1 MPSGDTNDN
10 IRNVKRAYRKK
21 AFQTGYSQKGEA
33 VNSTPVPYSSYS
45 TETSL
50 ATAPQRVG
58 IDPSTYKRPVR
69 PAVENLA
76 LHPNNYNAQNYP
88 WHLVP
93 KSNSANV
100 IQRQAVNLSG
110 LGGGNLAIG
119 EFIDAV
125 VINVND
131 ARVLGTQTWVDGAP
145 AESTLPSSTVPTF
158 PEVTSSSVG
167 SQAFTPS
174 SVGTPTGARSGGGS
188 FTGKTYT
195 PSGAGNTSTEAGRKN
210 ELYLISR
217 FGHTEPTT
225 SGSGTAGVKYQIWVD
240 GELIFEWDDFQWS
253 VVVPQADQWQ
263 FEMPLVVEKQIV
275 FRIINTGTDGA
286 DTLTGVVQAAFVG
299 WSEQQT
305 GFTDTGRQ
313 ALEGGV

>member
-10 IRNVKRAYRKK
+10 IRGLKRAYRKK
-21 AFQTGYSQKGEA
+21 AFQTGYSQKGDA

-45 TETSL
+45 TETSV
-50 ATAPQRVG
+50 ATSPQRVG

-69 PAVENLA
+69 PAMENLM
-76 LHPNNYNAQNYP
+76 LHPNNVNSENYP

-100 IQRQAVNLSG
+100 IQRQFFSLTG
-110 LGGGNLAIG
+110 LAGGFLDAG
-119 EFIDAV
+119 EYIDAV

-131 ARVLGTQTWVDGAP
+131 ARVLGTQSWVSGSP
-145 AESTLPSSTVPTF
+145 AASSLPDSTVPTF
-158 PEVTSSSVG
+158 PSTASTSVG
-167 SQAFTPS
+167 GQVFTPN
-174 SVGTPTGARSGGGS
+174 SVGTPSGARSGGGL
-188 FTGKTYT
+188 FTGITT
-195 PSGAGNTSTEAGRKN
+195 AGTSTATEAGRKN
-210 ELYLISR
+210 ELYLVSR

-225 SGSGTAGVKYQIWVD
+225 NNNATVRYQIWVD

-253 VVVPQADQWQ
+253 VVVPQSDQWK
-263 FEMPLVVEKQIV
+263 FEIPLVVEKQVV
-275 FRIINTGTDGA
+275 FRVINTGAVAGA
-286 DTLTGVVQAAFVG
+286 DTLTGNVQAVFVG